1 MAQLDR
7 TTDLIPSPPI
17 QTRIYPILITAGF
30 LIVISSLAVAAV
42 VASVANGVFDNP
54 KAVRDAAEVGSSLL
68 ARQGDLAT
76 FPLWVQPFK
85 FVGLTFLI
93 GGIFTVF
100 WGLLRS
106 LQEARGAAM
115 VESVPLLLKGTASQ
129 AVVTETEGS

>member
-1 MAQLDR
+1 MATEHR
-7 TTDLIPSPPI
+7 TDLIPSPPV
-17 QTRIYPILITAGF
+17 QAKVYPLLVMAGF
-30 LIVISSLAVAAV
+30 AIVLSALGIAV
-42 VASVANGVFDNP
+42 VLATVASDVFDNA
-54 KAVRDAAEVGSSLL
+54 KEARDMAAVGSSLL

-85 FVGLTFLI
+85 FLGIALLV

-115 VESVPLLLKGTASQ
+115 VESIPVLLKDSPSR
-129 AVVTETEGS
+129 ETEGS

>member
-1 MAQLDR
+1 MSIEHR
-7 TTDLIPSPPI
+7 TDLIPSPPI
-17 QTRIYPILITAGF
+17 QTKIYPLLIAGGF
-30 LIVISSLAVAAV
+30 AIVLSALGIAV
-42 VASVANGVFDNP
+42 VLATVANDVFDSA
-54 KAVRDAAEVGSSLL
+54 KSLRDAAEAGSPLL

-85 FVGLTFLI
+85 FLGLTLLI

-115 VESVPLLLKGTASQ
+115 VESIPVLLERSSSR
-129 AVVTETEGS
+129 ETEGS